1 MGPYNGGGDGLTLVM
16 KDEKSGYV
24 NKNGE
29 VIIPIEYDEL
39 SSFNEGIAVAKTGD
53 KVQFIDLQ
61 GQSVTRAFIMM
72 LGSFPTASLL
82 IKSEK
87 NGDM

>member
-53 KVQFIDLQ
+53 KTTFLIISNSIKHTDIVFPW
-61 GQSVTRAFIMM
+61 M
-72 LGSFPTASLL
+72 LYIIIVVSYRTHRHR
-82 IKSEK
+82 I
-87 NGDM
+87 

>member
-1 MGPYNGGGDGLTLVM
+1 M

-53 KVQFIDLQ
+53 KVQFIDCRE
-61 GQSVTRAFIMM
+61 SVTRAFIMM
-72 LGSFPTASLL
+72 LGSFQRHRCL
-82 IKSEK
+82 
-87 NGDM
+87 

>member
-1 MGPYNGGGDGLTLVM
+1 MILWGLIMGGGDGLTLVM

-53 KVQFIDLQ
+53 KVQFIDCR
-61 GQSVTRAFIMM
+61 GV
-72 LGSFPTASLL
+72 
-82 IKSEK
+82 
-87 NGDM
+87 GDKERL